1 MDYAESIGTVRGER
15 RGRSDAP
22 RAPRARELP
31 LAELPLGRE
40 ALVTRIE
47 VHDPE
52 RVNRLASLGILPG
65 SRIALAKRGKVFLAS
80 LDRYQVAFDE
90 AVAKAVWVSPS
101 SPGAP

>member
-1 MDYAESIGTVRGER
+1 MESAESIGMVQEAR
-15 RGRSDAP
+15 RGRSEAP
-22 RAPRARELP
+22 RAARVRELP

-47 VHDPE
+47 AFDPD

-65 SRIALAKRGKVFLAS
+65 SRIALARRGKVFLAS

-90 AVAKAVWVSPS
+90 AVARAVWVSDRLET
-101 SPGAP
+101 